1 MDRLVTIRS
10 CRYGID
16 IQLSPDAEFGVLA
29 ATLAEKFHASAG
41 FFKNAQM
48 ALSFSGRILSRTEE
62 EHVLKIISDNTDI
75 NILCI
80 ISRDE
85 KMEAMYRSVVEQTL
99 SDIQKREGLF
109 YRGTLAKRQVL
120 ESDASIVVLGDVE
133 PGARVIAEGNI
144 VIIGVLYGSAHAG
157 ASGDRNAFVAAL
169 AMQPKKLCIGDIEA
183 KRQIIY
189 QESLTIKGPQIAVVD
204 GKRIYL
210 DPLVDE
216 TAGCM
221 RL

>member
-1 MDRLVTIRS
+1 MYTKI
-10 CRYGID
+10 I
-16 IQLSPDAEFGVLA
+16 ITMIIII
-29 ATLAEKFHASAG
+29 TLLTEKFHASAG

>member
-29 ATLAEKFHASAG
+29 ETLAEKFHASAG

-62 EHVLKIISDNTDI
+62 EHVLKKEPGDNTDI

-109 YRGTLAKRQVL
+109 SEEHLQKDRFWSLMPALLFSEMWNR
-120 ESDASIVVLGDVE
+120 E
-133 PGARVIAEGNI
+133 PE
-144 VIIGVLYGSAHAG
+144 
-157 ASGDRNAFVAAL
+157 
-169 AMQPKKLCIGDIEA
+169 
-183 KRQIIY
+183 
-189 QESLTIKGPQIAVVD
+189 
-204 GKRIYL
+204 
-210 DPLVDE
+210 
-216 TAGCM
+216 
-221 RL
+221 

>member
-29 ATLAEKFHASAG
+29 DTLAEKFHASAG

-80 ISRDE
+80 IITYYIITD
-85 KMEAMYRSVVEQTL
+85 VVNGYFGY
-99 SDIQKREGLF
+99 I
-109 YRGTLAKRQVL
+109 
-120 ESDASIVVLGDVE
+120 
-133 PGARVIAEGNI
+133 
-144 VIIGVLYGSAHAG
+144 
-157 ASGDRNAFVAAL
+157 GDR
-169 AMQPKKLCIGDIEA
+169 
-183 KRQIIY
+183 
-189 QESLTIKGPQIAVVD
+189 
-204 GKRIYL
+204 
-210 DPLVDE
+210 
-216 TAGCM
+216 
-221 RL
+221 

>member
-29 ATLAEKFHASAG
+29 DTLAEKFHASAG

-99 SDIQKREGLF
+99 FNIKKREGQF
-109 YRGTLAKRQVL
+109 YRGTLARREVL
-120 ESDASIVVLGDVE
+120 ESDASIVILGDVE
-133 PGARVIAEGNI
+133 PGSRVIAKGNI
-144 VIIGVLYGSAHAG
+144 VIVGALYGSVHAG
-157 ASGDRNAFVAAL
+157 ASGDTDAFIAAL
-169 AMQPKKLCIGDIEA
+169 SMQPRQLRIGDVEA
-183 KRQIIY
+183 KRQIIC
-189 QESLTIKGPQIAVVD
+189 QESLNIQGPKIAIVD
-204 GKRIYL
+204 GRHIYL
-210 DPLVDE
+210 DPLVD
-216 TAGCM
+216 
-221 RL
+221 